1 MNLNLNNESTLEA
14 FSVAVKNSTSTING
28 QHGLSVYEIAEITGK
43 TLDDVRRDVI
53 EMTDEI
59 GWPGFIFS
67 VLSKQLA
74 YTLLIGYALK
84 LSYGTAH
91 LIARRLSQLEG
102 EAGE

>member
-1 MNLNLNNESTLEA
+1 MNMNNESTLEVL
-14 FSVAVKNSTSTING
+14 SVAVKNSTSTING

-43 TLDDVRRDVI
+43 SLDDVRQDVI

-59 GWPGFIFS
+59 DWPGFIHM

-74 YTLLIGYALK
+74 YTLLISYALK

-91 LIARRLSQLEG
+91 LIARRLGQLEG
-102 EAGE
+102 EV